1 MFTRFRKNAQIDM
14 TLTVAFEVTQVKT
27 RYQDEYQFR
36 HVVQFHVQNN
46 IRQFFMTSKEIKTA
60 TSTNKFF

>member
-1 MFTRFRKNAQIDM
+1 MFMRFRKNAQIDI
-14 TLTVAFEVTQVKT
+14 TLTVAFEVTREKT

-46 IRQFFMTSKEIKTA
+46 IRQFFVTSKETKTA

>member
-14 TLTVAFEVTQVKT
+14 TLTVAFEVTRVKM

-46 IRQFFMTSKEIKTA
+46 IRQFFVTSKETKTA